1 MEDQELEEI
10 AAEFALG
17 TLSSEEWQ
25 AAKQRLETDPHF
37 ARLISLWDYRLA
49 PLDVKDGDVVP
60 PFGIWH
66 RVSNRIDELA
76 ATTKTKAEFHPD
88 EDTLVER
95 AHQIEASNQAAE
107 LYDSVITT
115 LKRSRNRWRN
125 AFATAMA
132 VAVGFIGLQLAGVHI
147 PFLPQAEVV
156 EKYVAVLHPSGTSP
170 GFLIRVDV
178 GAKQLIIERM
188 VEKAPSGKDY
198 ELWLI
203 EAEQAP
209 QPIQVVGRKRHQL
222 VDYSGIQLGK
232 RADKPLTFAVSL
244 EPEGG
249 SPTGKVTG
257 EVLFS
262 GVIVY

>member
-1 MEDQELEEI
+1 MNDQELEEI
-10 AAEFALG
+10 AAELALG
-17 TLSSEEWQ
+17 TLSLEEWQ
-25 AAKQRLETDPHF
+25 EAKHRLETDPHF
-37 ARLISLWDYRLA
+37 ARLVAYWDYRLA

-76 ATTKTKAEFHPD
+76 GTTETRAAFHQDRNTPD
-88 EDTLVER
+88 EHAGQSESDD
-95 AHQIEASNQAAE
+95 QAATQNNT
-107 LYDSVITT
+107 VFAA
-115 LKRSRNRWRN
+115 LKRSRNRWRS
-125 AFATAMA
+125 AFAGA
-132 VAVGFIGLQLAGVHI
+132 VALAAGFIGLQMAGVHI
-147 PFLPQAEVV
+147 PFLPQAQV
-156 EKYVAVLHPSGTSP
+156 EDKFVAVLNPSGASP

-188 VEKAPSGKDY
+188 VGQAPAGKDY

-203 EAEQAP
+203 EPEQAP
-209 QPIQVVGRKRHQL
+209 KPIKVVGREKVQQVDFSQL
-222 VDYSGIQLGK
+222 QANQDSAKQLTL
-232 RADKPLTFAVSL
+232 AISL

-262 GVIVY
+262 GALF